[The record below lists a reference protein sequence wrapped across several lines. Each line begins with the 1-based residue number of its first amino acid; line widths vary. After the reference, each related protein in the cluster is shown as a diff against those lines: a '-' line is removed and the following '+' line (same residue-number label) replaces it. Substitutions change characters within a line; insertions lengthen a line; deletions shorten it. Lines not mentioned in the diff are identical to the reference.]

1 VTSIIELPQWPCA
14 RSVTP
19 RELDFGGFLEAP
31 GGAETQRAN
40 RPGNRYAATFDMPV
54 LENAKEGR
62 IWVNRLIKGKK
73 VGARIAYPLL
83 DFDPGAP
90 NMSDGSPIVVDG
102 AGQSGVM
109 LAVQNVWPGYA
120 FLEGQPVS
128 LEISGQHYLDFVAE
142 PAIVGA
148 NGKVTIQLTN
158 MLRKPPVAGSVL
170 HVAKPMMEGFV
181 MGDAFSW
188 EIALERDFN
197 ISFEIRE
204 TR

>member
-1 VTSIIELPQWPCA
+1 MILLPAYPA
-14 RSVTP
+14 PRSAVP

-40 RPGNRYAATFDMPV
+40 HPGNRYATTFEMPV
-54 LENAKEGR
+54 MENAKTGR

-73 VGARIAYPLL
+73 VGARIPYPLL

-90 NMSDGSPIVVDG
+90 NMPDGSPIVVDG
-102 AGQSGVM
+102 EGQSGVM

-120 FLEGQPVS
+120 FLEGQPIS
-128 LEISGQHYLDFVAE
+128 LEISGQHFLDFVAE
-142 PAIVGA
+142 PTTAGA
-148 NGKVTIQLTN
+148 DGKATIQLTN

-170 HVAKPMMEGFV
+170 HVATPMMEGFV
-181 MGDAFSW
+181 MGDEFSW
-188 EIALERDFN
+188 QIAVERFFS

>member
-1 VTSIIELPQWPCA
+1 MIELPEWPGP

-19 RELDFGGFLEAP
+19 REMDFGGFLEAP

-40 RPGNRYAATFDMPV
+40 HPGNRYAATFEMPI

-62 IWVNRLIKGKK
+62 IWVNRLLKGKK

-83 DFDPGAP
+83 DFDPGTP
-90 NMSDGSPIVVDG
+90 NRPDGSPIIVDG

-109 LAVQNVWPGYA
+109 LAVQNIWPGYA
-120 FLEGQPVS
+120 FVEGQPIS

-142 PAIVGA
+142 PAVVAA

-158 MLRKPPVAGSVL
+158 MLRKPLVVGSIL

-188 EIALERDFN
+188 EIALERYFN